1 MSAEDDSRRWQKK
14 QAHYQDPEVVAGYD
28 AERFESLRSRG
39 DTARMLAAARRLLG
53 PEWERAR
60 TVLDLPC
67 GTGRFLPA
75 LAGEGRTLVA
85 GDLSQPMLLAS
96 TEPTARRVRADAT
109 HLPFA
114 DASFD
119 LVLCMRF
126 LFHVPPVLQS
136 EVLRELCRVTRGA
149 LLVDVRHSWAFSA
162 QSRRLRG
169 ALLQRRVSPRTSP
182 LSIDA
187 QFRAAGLEVLGKHWF
202 APGFSEKVLVLSR
215 PVRSRTD

>member
-1 MSAEDDSRRWQKK
+1 MSADDVSRRWLRK
-14 QAHYQDPEVVAGYD
+14 QAHYQDPEVVARYE
-28 AERFESLRSRG
+28 ASRFESLRSRG

-53 PEWERAR
+53 PEWERTR

-67 GTGRFLPA
+67 GTGRFLTA

-85 GDLSQPMLLAS
+85 GDLSQPMLLACA
-96 TEPTARRVRADAT
+96 EPAARKVRADAT
-109 HLPFA
+109 RLPFA

-126 LFHVPPVLQS
+126 LFHVPPALQQ
-136 EVLRELCRVTRGA
+136 EVLREVCRVTRGA

-182 LSIDA
+182 LGIDA

-215 PVRSRTD
+215 PLRSRTD